1 MTTEYEIMG
10 ETGLKFFG
18 KISASVSHE
27 IKNVLAIINETA
39 GLMEDLAALANRQTP
54 IDPERM
60 RVLAQQVKH
69 QIERGD
75 GIVKN
80 MNRFAHSVDEAVKN
94 IDLRETIQLMSAL
107 CERFATMKGVTLATE
122 GNGNP
127 LVIRTNPFLLEN
139 LIWLCLDFAMQAVG
153 EAKTVV
159 LIAEATEMGARLR
172 FGGLETLNDAPRD
185 VFPGATEKALLGTLK
200 ADLSV
205 DIDTRE
211 LVVMLPK
218 DRVPSR

>member
-1 MTTEYEIMG
+1 MTTEYNMVG

-27 IKNVLAIINETA
+27 IKNVFAIMNETA
-39 GLMEDLAALANRQTP
+39 GLMEDLAALANRRTP
-54 IDPERM
+54 VDPERM
-60 RVLAQQVKH
+60 KLLAQQVKR
-69 QIERGD
+69 QIKRGD
-75 GIVKN
+75 AIVKT
-80 MNRFAHSVDEAVKN
+80 MNRFAHSVDEASKN
-94 IDLRETIQLMSAL
+94 IDLKETIQLMSAL

-127 LVIRTNPFLLEN
+127 LVIRTKPFLLEN

-172 FGGLETLNDAPRD
+172 FGGLKTLNDAPQD
-185 VFPGATEKALLGTLK
+185 VFPGATERALLRALK

-205 DIDTRE
+205 DIGTRE
-211 LVVMLPK
+211 VVMMLPK

>member
-1 MTTEYEIMG
+1 MATEYDIVG
-10 ETGLKFFG
+10 EAGLKFFG

-27 IKNVLAIINETA
+27 IKNVLAIINETE
-39 GLMEDLAALANRQTP
+39 GLMEDLAELAKRGTP
-54 IDPERM
+54 VDPERM
-60 RVLAQQVKH
+60 KLLAQRVKH
-69 QIERGD
+69 QIKRGD
-75 GIVKN
+75 GIVKT
-80 MNRFAHSVDEAVKN
+80 MNRFAHSADEAVKN
-94 IDLRETIQLMSAL
+94 IDLKETIQLMSAL

-122 GNGNP
+122 GHGNP

-172 FGGLETLNDAPRD
+172 FGGLETLNDAPHD
-185 VFPGATEKALLGTLK
+185 VFPGATEKALLEALN

-211 LVVMLPK
+211 VVMMLPK
-218 DRVPSR
+218 DRGTSR